1 MNRQIDLSNMY
12 QSFIP
17 DIHPL
22 KYTLLFSGFHWY
34 PRGCWTGRRI
44 WNVGELNVIHFKII
58 QNIKELNLTT
68 FKPEIGT
75 WVIGAGEGVNRGT
88 RFRRS
93 ANLFTPCTNPQLS
106 LFCFTTLCDW
116 LTELAL
122 PSQSIRCKTQTNRDL
137 AMHFYNGSVFVSC
150 VKFLKC
156 PTMISYQGNSGPLG
170 PRGDVGLPGT
180 DVSYLYLRSFFLFFF
195 GAFPHFNER
204 INNSMCNILPN
215 ATLTSLLLVSKKKL
229 HFDCPRQST
238 RNQMERCQKHININ
252 QEPY

>member
-1 MNRQIDLSNMY
+1 
-12 QSFIP
+12 
-17 DIHPL
+17 
-22 KYTLLFSGFHWY
+22 
-34 PRGCWTGRRI
+34 
-44 WNVGELNVIHFKII
+44 
-58 QNIKELNLTT
+58 
-68 FKPEIGT
+68 
-75 WVIGAGEGVNRGT
+75 
-88 RFRRS
+88 
-93 ANLFTPCTNPQLS
+93 
-106 LFCFTTLCDW
+106 
-116 LTELAL
+116 
-122 PSQSIRCKTQTNRDL
+122 
-137 AMHFYNGSVFVSC
+137 
-150 VKFLKC
+150 
-156 PTMISYQGNSGPLG
+156 MISYQGNSGPLG